1 MNGPMKTRSL
11 PTARIAMAAALLAI
25 PITATAPPEAA
36 DASPRRVTT
45 TAKERA
51 TAARNALRKV
61 RAPYQ
66 WGATGPRAFDCSGL
80 VAWAYQRAGSP
91 LKGRTSQQQHRGG
104 VRIRRS
110 SLKRG
115 DLVYTW
121 DRGLGH
127 VGIYVG
133 RGRYV
138 HAPGTGRR
146 VQVAPVPRGSGYVGA
161 VRP

>member
-1 MNGPMKTRSL
+1 MSSPRTRS
-11 PTARIAMAAALLAI
+11 ARIALAASLLAL
-25 PITATAPPEAA
+25 PVSTLPQPAVA
-36 DASPRRVTT
+36 DAAPRRVTT

-51 TAARNALRKV
+51 AAATAALSKV
-61 RAPYQ
+61 RSPYQ

-80 VAWAYQRAGSP
+80 VAWAYRRVGAP

-110 SLKRG
+110 SLRRG
-115 DLVYTW
+115 DLVFTW

-127 VGIYVG
+127 VGMYVG

-138 HAPGTGRR
+138 HAPGRGRR
-146 VQVAPVPRGSGYVGA
+146 VQVAPVPSGSGFISA